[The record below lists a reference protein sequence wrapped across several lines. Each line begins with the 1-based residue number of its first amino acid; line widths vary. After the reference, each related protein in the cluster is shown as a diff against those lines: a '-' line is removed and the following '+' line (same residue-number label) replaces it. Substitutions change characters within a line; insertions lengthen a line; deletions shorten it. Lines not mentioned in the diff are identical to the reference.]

1 MTNYKSLIRE
11 IPDFPKA
18 GISFKDITPLLA
30 NPAAITQV
38 IKDMVEPFKDDR
50 VDCVAAIEAR
60 GYIFGASVAYELGVG
75 FIPIRKAGKL
85 PAETVR
91 VDYSLEYGTASL
103 EAHVDAIGTGQRVL
117 VVDDILATGGTI
129 VATIKLLEQLGAVI
143 VGVVVLGNLTD
154 LEGYKNLEGYKLIS
168 LLNM

>member
-30 NPAAITQV
+30 NPAAVTQV

-75 FIPIRKAGKL
+75 FVPIRKAGKL

-103 EAHVDAIGTGQRVL
+103 EAHVDAIGIGQRIL

-143 VGVVVLGNLTD
+143 AGVVVLGNLTE

>member
-30 NPAAITQV
+30 NPAAVTQV

-50 VDCVAAIEAR
+50 VDCVAAIEPR

-75 FIPIRKAGKL
+75 FVPIRKAGKL

-103 EAHVDAIGTGQRVL
+103 EAHVDAIGIGQRIL

-143 VGVVVLGNLTD
+143 AGVVVLGNLTE

>member
-18 GISFKDITPLLA
+18 GILFKDITPLLA
-30 NPAAITQV
+30 NPAAVTQV

-75 FIPIRKAGKL
+75 FVPIRKAGKL

-103 EAHVDAIGTGQRVL
+103 EAHVDAIGIGQRIL

-143 VGVVVLGNLTD
+143 VGVVVLGNLTE
-154 LEGYKNLEGYKLIS
+154 LEGYKNLAGYKLIS